1 MSPASIVVVL
11 AVCILC
17 AFSFLDDPDVP
28 FWVRFLM
35 AVLGGIGAVL
45 AALQFPPLL

>member
-28 FWVRFLM
+28 FWVGFLLV
-35 AVLGGIGAVL
+35 VLGALGAVL
-45 AALQFPPLL
+45 AAL